1 LTAAVLRFNDRA
13 FASVRKYRNY
23 RLFFLGQTISLP
35 GTWMQRI
42 TQSWL
47 ILTLTKSPLAVGLLA
62 LAQFVPFTAFSLFA
76 GVVVDRL
83 DARRTVIGTQICQ
96 MVLASSLA
104 AITLSGVVEAWQVY
118 VIAFLGGTVQVLD
131 APSRQQLTYRMVG
144 RSELQNA
151 VALNSSVFNAS
162 RVWGPAL
169 AGIFLAAFGAGICF
183 AINAVSFL
191 AVLAGLMMMRQS
203 EFFPVKKKDEVPTM
217 LRGVGEGL
225 SYVRRD
231 RDVALVLLLTVVIS
245 TFCLN
250 FNVLLPVLAKQTL
263 HAGPRTFGVLS
274 AAFGLGALVG
284 GLMSAAQGRA
294 RKRILLLGSAGFGLS
309 ELLLAPGSSVWLAC
323 ILLFVGG
330 ISFTTWSSN
339 SNSIVQLAAPDHLRG
354 RVIGLYFFAFAG
366 TGAVGG
372 ILAGWL
378 IHVGGTGLAFAVA
391 GIAALAATGV
401 VGHLLRTERA
411 PMQAEQPT
419 PDSIAA

>member
-1 LTAAVLRFNDRA
+1 MTAAIVRFNGRA

-23 RLFFLGQTISLP
+23 RLFFVGQTISLP

-42 TQSWL
+42 TQAWL
-47 ILTLTKSPLAVGLLA
+47 ILTLTRSPLAVGLLA
-62 LAQFVPFTAFSLFA
+62 LAQFLPFTAFSLFA

-83 DARRTVIGTQICQ
+83 DPRRTVIGTQIGH
-96 MVLASSLA
+96 MVLASTIA
-104 AITLSGVVEAWQVY
+104 AITLLGVVEAWQVY

-131 APSRQQLTYRMVG
+131 APARQQLTYRMVG
-144 RSELQNA
+144 RAELQNA

-191 AVLAGLMMMRQS
+191 AVLAGLLMMRQS
-203 EFFPVKKKDEVPTM
+203 EFFPVKKHTEAPTM
-217 LRGVGEGL
+217 LRGVNEGL
-225 SYVRRD
+225 SYVWRT

-284 GLMSAAQGRA
+284 GLVSAAQGRA
-294 RKRILLLGSAGFGLS
+294 RKRIMLLGSAGFGLA
-309 ELLLAPGSSVWLAC
+309 ELLLAADTTLWVAC
-323 ILLFVGG
+323 VLLFVGG

-354 RVIGLYFFAFAG
+354 RVIGFYFFAFAG
-366 TGAVGG
+366 TGAAGG
-372 ILAGWL
+372 VMAGWL

-391 GIAALAATGV
+391 GLAALVATGV

-411 PMQAEQPT
+411 PMRAEQT
-419 PDSIAA
+419 PADSLAA

>member
-1 LTAAVLRFNDRA
+1 VTAAIVRFNGRA
-13 FASVRKYRNY
+13 FASVRKHRNY
-23 RLFFLGQTISLP
+23 RLFFFGQTISLP

-42 TQSWL
+42 TQAWL
-47 ILTLTKSPLAVGLLA
+47 ILTLTRSPLAVGLLA
-62 LAQFVPFTAFSLFA
+62 LAQFLPFTAFSLFA

-83 DARRTVIGTQICQ
+83 DARRTVIGTQIGH
-96 MVLASSLA
+96 MVLASTLA

-131 APSRQQLTYRMVG
+131 APARQQLTYRMVG
-144 RSELQNA
+144 RAELQNA

-191 AVLAGLMMMRQS
+191 AVLVGLLMMRQS
-203 EFFPVKKKDEVPTM
+203 EFFPVKKNTEVPTM
-217 LRGVGEGL
+217 FRGVNEGL
-225 SYVRRD
+225 SYVRRT

-274 AAFGLGALVG
+274 AAFGLGALAG
-284 GLMSAAQGRA
+284 GLASAAQERA
-294 RKRILLLGSAGFGLS
+294 RKRIMLLGSAGFGLA

-323 ILLFVGG
+323 LLLFLGG

-366 TGAVGG
+366 TGALGG
-372 ILAGWL
+372 IMAGWL
-378 IHVGGTGLAFAVA
+378 IHVGGTRLAFAVA
-391 GIAALAATGV
+391 GLAALVATAV

-411 PMQAEQPT
+411 PMRAEQAPA
-419 PDSIAA
+419 DSLAA

>member
-1 LTAAVLRFNDRA
+1 VTAALLRFNGRA

-42 TQSWL
+42 TQAWL
-47 ILTLTKSPLAVGLLA
+47 ILTLTHSPLAVGLLA
-62 LAQFVPFTAFSLFA
+62 LAQFLPFTAFSLFA

-83 DARRTVIGTQICQ
+83 DARRTVISTQIGH
-96 MVLASSLA
+96 MVLASTIA
-104 AITLSGVVEAWQVY
+104 AITLLGVVEAWHVY

-131 APSRQQLTYRMVG
+131 APARQQLTFRMVG
-144 RSELQNA
+144 RDELQNA

-162 RVWGPAL
+162 RIFGPAL
-169 AGIFLAAFGAGICF
+169 AGILLAAFGAGICF

-191 AVLAGLMMMRQS
+191 AVLAGLLMMRQS
-203 EFFPVKKKDEVPTM
+203 EFFAVRKSERPTM
-217 LRGVGEGL
+217 LRGVREGL
-225 SYVRRD
+225 SYAVHT
-231 RDVALVLLLTVVIS
+231 RDVALVLLLTLVIS

-274 AAFGLGALVG
+274 AAFGLGALIG
-284 GLMSAAQGRA
+284 GLFAAAQGRA
-294 RKRILLLGSAGFGLS
+294 RKRIMLIGSAGFGLS
-309 ELLLAPGSSVWLAC
+309 ELLLAPGSSVWVAC
-323 ILLFVGG
+323 LLLFAAG

-366 TGAVGG
+366 TGALGG
-372 ILAGWL
+372 IMSGAL
-378 IHVGGTGLAFAVA
+378 IHVGGTRLAFAVA
-391 GIAALAATGV
+391 GVAALISTAV
-401 VGHLLRTERA
+401 VGRLLRTERA
-411 PMQAEQPT
+411 PMHAEE
-419 PDSIAA
+419 AAPERLAA

>member
-1 LTAAVLRFNDRA
+1 VTAAILRFNGRA
-13 FASVRKYRNY
+13 FSSVQKYRNY

-47 ILTLTKSPLAVGLLA
+47 ILTLTHSPLAVGVLA
-62 LAQFVPFTAFSLFA
+62 LAQFLPFTAFSLFA

-83 DARRTVIGTQICQ
+83 DARRTVIGTQICH
-96 MVLASSLA
+96 MLLASTIA
-104 AITLSGVVEAWQVY
+104 AITLSGVVQAWHVY

-131 APSRQQLTYRMVG
+131 APARQQLTFRMVG
-144 RSELQNA
+144 RDALQNA

-162 RVWGPAL
+162 RIFGPAI
-169 AGIFLAAFGAGICF
+169 AGVLLAAFGAGICF

-191 AVLAGLMMMRQS
+191 AVLAGLLMMRQS
-203 EFFPVKKKDEVPTM
+203 EFFAMRKSARPTM
-217 LRGVGEGL
+217 MRGVREGL
-225 SYVRRD
+225 SYALRT
-231 RDVALVLLLTVVIS
+231 RDVALVLLLTLVIS

-274 AAFGLGALVG
+274 AAFGFGALVG
-284 GLMSAAQGRA
+284 GLFAAAQGRA
-294 RKRILLLGSAGFGLS
+294 RKSIMLVGSAGFGLA
-309 ELLLAPGSSVWLAC
+309 ELLMAPWSSVWLAC
-323 ILLFVGG
+323 VLLALAG

-366 TGAVGG
+366 TGALGG
-372 ILAGWL
+372 IMAGFL
-378 IHVGGTGLAFAVA
+378 IHVGGTRLAFAVA
-391 GIAALAATGV
+391 GFAALLSSGV

-411 PMQAEQPT
+411 PMHAEEVAPERL
-419 PDSIAA
+419 AA

>member
-1 LTAAVLRFNDRA
+1 VTAAILRFNTRA
-13 FASVRKYRNY
+13 FSSVQKYRNY

-47 ILTLTKSPLAVGLLA
+47 ILTLTHSPLAVGVLA
-62 LAQFVPFTAFSLFA
+62 LAQFLPFTAFSLFA

-83 DARRTVIGTQICQ
+83 DARRTVIGTQIGH
-96 MVLASSLA
+96 MLLASTIA
-104 AITLSGVVEAWQVY
+104 AITLSGVVQAWHVY

-131 APSRQQLTYRMVG
+131 APARQQLTFRMVG
-144 RSELQNA
+144 RDALQNA

-162 RVWGPAL
+162 RIFGPAI
-169 AGIFLAAFGAGICF
+169 AGVLLAAFGAGICF

-191 AVLAGLMMMRQS
+191 AVLAGLLMMRQS
-203 EFFPVKKKDEVPTM
+203 EFFAMRKTQRPTM
-217 LRGVGEGL
+217 MRGVREGL
-225 SYVRRD
+225 SYALRT
-231 RDVALVLLLTVVIS
+231 RDVALVLLLTFVIS

-274 AAFGLGALVG
+274 AAFGFGALVG
-284 GLMSAAQGRA
+284 GLFAAAQGRA
-294 RKRILLLGSAGFGLS
+294 RKSIMLVGSAGFGLA
-309 ELLLAPGSSVWLAC
+309 ELLMAPWSSVWLAC
-323 ILLFVGG
+323 ILLALAG

-366 TGAVGG
+366 TGALGG
-372 ILAGWL
+372 IMAGWL
-378 IHVGGTGLAFAVA
+378 IHVGGTRLAFAVA
-391 GIAALAATGV
+391 GLAALVSSAV

-411 PMQAEQPT
+411 PMHAEEVAPERL
-419 PDSIAA
+419 AA